1 MDNTLLLIATN
12 AMLKIGAH
20 PQTMEK
26 WEVLDSAEQTWNAWK
41 TAYMTANMKDRVQHL
56 ATGENASHGALL
68 QTTTPQGTAIDD
80 LVNTDQLEDY
90 FDNIAASVTTEKV
103 VIAQLT
109 AVISAM
115 NINNEALV
123 ATNDNLVEEVTTL
136 TRRLGQNSDVTARK
150 KRRRTNESP
159 RSALIAKKRA
169 STSLPHASNYPR
181 IQTNARPIGKATCDM
196 EGPLT

>member
-1 MDNTLLLIATN
+1 MDDTLLLIATN

-80 LVNTDQLEDY
+80 LVKTDQLEDY

-150 KRRRTNESP
+150 N
-159 RSALIAKKRA
+159 A
-169 STSLPHASNYPR
+169 SG
-181 IQTNARPIGKATCDM
+181 QTNHQDL
-196 EGPLT
+196 PLLQKRGLPQACHMPQTIQECKQTPAQLEKQLVTWRGR